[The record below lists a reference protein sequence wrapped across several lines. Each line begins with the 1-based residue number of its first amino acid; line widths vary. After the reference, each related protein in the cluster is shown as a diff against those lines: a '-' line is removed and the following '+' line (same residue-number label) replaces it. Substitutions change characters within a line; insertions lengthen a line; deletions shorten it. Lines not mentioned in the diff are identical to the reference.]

1 MCFSTSKIKKKR
13 SYKNF
18 DETKTI
24 MDDKLFWKTIK
35 ASLSDTL
42 VARGRIHLTEKDE
55 TVKTELETADIN
67 QFLLQM

>member
-1 MCFSTSKIKKKR
+1 
-13 SYKNF
+13 
-18 DETKTI
+18 

-35 ASLSDTL
+35 ATLSDTL
-42 VARGRIHLTEKDE
+42 VARGRIPLTEKDE